1 MSRRVKPIVMP
12 ATTPLLIISGS
23 MGAGKT
29 NVLSE
34 ASDLLSL
41 AGIAHAA
48 IDLDCWQ
55 PGLKG
60 LTRGPPVVGDAQCE
74 PVRVLAGT
82 VPGLNGSQLEEVKR
96 LISAN
101 TRLQTLLN
109 WDSIRG
115 EVFKVVDWHHQVKSS
130 ASSNGRHRQR
140 DIQVLHPRVSCLR
153 ICCVPL

>member
-1 MSRRVKPIVMP
+1 MMH

-23 MGAGKT
+23 RGAGKT
-29 NVLSE
+29 TVLSE

-48 IDLDCWQ
+48 IDLDCRQ
-55 PGLKG
+55 PGVKG
-60 LTRGPPVVGDAQCE
+60 LTRAPPVVGDAQCE

-109 WDSIRG
+109 G
-115 EVFKVVDWHHQVKSS
+115 TPFEVKYLEWLI
-130 ASSNGRHRQR
+130 GTTR
-140 DIQVLHPRVSCLR
+140 
-153 ICCVPL
+153 

>member
-1 MSRRVKPIVMP
+1 MMH

-23 MGAGKT
+23 RGAGKT
-29 NVLSE
+29 TVLSE

-60 LTRGPPVVGDAQCE
+60 LTRAPPVVGDAQCE
-74 PVRVLAGT
+74 PVTVLAGT
-82 VPGLNGSQLEEVKR
+82 VPGLKDNQPEEVKR
-96 LISAN
+96 LISAY

-109 WDSIRG
+109 G
-115 EVFKVVDWHHQVKSS
+115 TPFEVNCSKWLIGTTSS
-130 ASSNGRHRQR
+130 LSE
-140 DIQVLHPRVSCLR
+140 
-153 ICCVPL
+153 